1 MSGHQAVIIR
11 ATRATG
17 DVRRWSGLS
26 LTTPRWAVALG
37 WAVAAAAIVVGAL
50 LGSTGLALSLIG
62 TAAVLTRFAV
72 VAVRHANSDR
82 AAEQALSARREAAAV
97 AAGSR

>member
-1 MSGHQAVIIR
+1 MGAV
-11 ATRATG
+11 
-17 DVRRWSGLS
+17 
-26 LTTPRWAVALG
+26 
-37 WAVAAAAIVVGAL
+37 

-72 VAVRHANSDR
+72 VAVRFAHSDR
-82 AAEQALSARREAAAV
+82 VAEQALLARREAAAV